1 MRVYTTKEFMK
12 SNKNLHIFRCSGN
25 PSRSDGGVHTHEFI
39 EIVYVLSGEMTHE
52 IDSCRYRTAHGDML
66 FMNYGCT
73 HTFSS
78 NGAYTYVNILF
89 SPELMAD
96 AVITAQNA
104 FSVLSL
110 SAFNEMRSAQDSG
123 CVRFFGKERDEIEAL
138 IFSMLEE
145 YEKKLTS
152 WETVLGNLLTNLIIK
167 MLRKTELGIG
177 KSELDGIWQS
187 LSEYIDQN
195 LESRLTL
202 SDLAEK
208 CFYNPSYFSRVF
220 KDKFGV
226 SLTEYITRRRLTH
239 AVELLENSDLSVDE
253 IGARSGFAD
262 KNSLYHAFARYL
274 GTTPGEYRRG
284 R

>member
-1 MRVYTTKEFMK
+1 MRKYTTEEFMK
-12 SNKNLHIFRCSGN
+12 SNKNLHISRCGN
-25 PSRSDGGVHTHEFI
+25 TSAVSDVSVHTHEFI
-39 EIVYVLSGEMTHE
+39 EIVYVLSGEMVHE
-52 IDSCRYRTAHGDML
+52 IDGCRYNTARGDML

-73 HTFSS
+73 HAFSS
-78 NGAYTYVNILF
+78 ESTYTYVNILF

-96 AVITAQNA
+96 AVITTQNA

-123 CVRFFGKERDEIEAL
+123 CVRFFGKERDEIETL

-145 YEKKLTS
+145 YEEKQTS

-177 KSELDGIWQS
+177 KSEMDGIWQS

-195 LESRLTL
+195 LDSRLTL
-202 SDLAEK
+202 AALAEK
-208 CFYNPSYFSRVF
+208 CFYNPSYFSRIF
-220 KDKFGV
+220 KEKFGV
-226 SLTEYITRRRLTH
+226 SLTEYITRKRLSH
-239 AVELLENSDLSVDE
+239 AIMLLSESVLSVEE
-253 IGARSGFAD
+253 IGECVGFPD
-262 KNSLYHAFARYL
+262 KNSLYHAFSRYL
-274 GTTPGEYRRG
+274 GTTPGEYRRT

>member
-1 MRVYTTKEFMK
+1 MRIYKTEDFMK
-12 SNKNLHIFRCSGN
+12 SSKSLHIFKCSAD
-25 PSRSDGGVHTHEFI
+25 PDFSDGGVHTHDFI

-52 IDSCRYRTAHGDML
+52 IDGCRYRTAHGDML

-73 HTFSS
+73 HTFFAE
-78 NGAYTYVNILF
+78 GKYTYVNILF
-89 SPELMAD
+89 SPELMGN

-123 CVRFFGKERDEIEAL
+123 CVRFFGKERDEIETIIL
-138 IFSMLEE
+138 SMLDE
-145 YEKKLTS
+145 YEKKQTS

-177 KSELDGIWQS
+177 KSELEGIWQS
-187 LSEYIDQN
+187 LTEYIDKN
-195 LESRLTL
+195 IDARLTL

-220 KDKFGV
+220 KEKFGV
-226 SLTEYITRRRLTH
+226 SLTEYITRKRLSH
-239 AVELLENSDLSVDE
+239 AIDLLSESEISVEQICE
-253 IGARSGFAD
+253 RTGFAD
-262 KNSLYHAFARYL
+262 KSALYHAFSRYL
-274 GTTPGEYRRG
+274 GKTPGEYRRG
-284 R
+284 K

>member
-1 MRVYTTKEFMK
+1 MRIYTTKEFMK
-12 SNKNLHIFRCSGN
+12 SNKNLHIFQCSGS
-25 PSRSDGGVHTHEFI
+25 PSVPDFNVHTHDFI
-39 EIVYVLSGEMTHE
+39 EIVYVLSGEMVHE
-52 IDSCRYRTAHGDML
+52 IDGCDYHTARGDML

-78 NGAYTYVNILF
+78 DGAYTYVNILF

-138 IFSMLEE
+138 ILSMLDE
-145 YEKKLTS
+145 YEKKQTS

-167 MLRKTELGIG
+167 MLRKTELGIT

-187 LSEYIDQN
+187 LSEYIEKN

-202 SDLAEK
+202 SDLAKK

-220 KDKFGV
+220 KEKFGV
-226 SLTEYITRRRLTH
+226 SLTEFITRRRLTH
-239 AVELLENSDLSVDE
+239 AIKLLEETDFPIDE
-253 IGARSGFAD
+253 IGRRSGFAA
-262 KNSLYHAFARYL
+262 KNSIYHAFARYL